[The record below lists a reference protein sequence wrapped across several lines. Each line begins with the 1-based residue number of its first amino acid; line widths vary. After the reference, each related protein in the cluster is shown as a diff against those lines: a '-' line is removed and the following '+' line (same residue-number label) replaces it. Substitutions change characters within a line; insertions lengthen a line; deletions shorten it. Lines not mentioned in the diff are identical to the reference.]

1 MNLSMRLFK
10 RKNKSG
16 KLVWYIEFDRSS
28 RRSTGCM
35 VGQDD
40 AEAHRI
46 FSAAKKEYLAGKLA
60 HLTGQPARVLLSDF
74 FQEYLEHGAR
84 MNKSR
89 ATLRMD
95 RISLEKFIHYA
106 GARVRLTDITMKM
119 VEQWRD
125 SLDMKP
131 VSKNTYFRHLKA
143 ALSKAVDW
151 DYIKSNPCLKI
162 KKVREDELP
171 PRCLTAE
178 ETTRLLT
185 AEDDPRFRLL
195 WEFILATGARRSEV
209 VQITVEDIDR
219 ERGLILIK
227 KTKGRKARHLLITP
241 EVADILERLPVQVG
255 RLFPWRVDTL
265 SHHFQRAARRAGIK
279 ARLHDLRHTYGTNT
293 ACQVYPFILQKLM
306 GHADIKTTQRY
317 IHLSMEDLAM
327 NGREK
332 AKEDR

>member
-16 KLVWYIEFDRSS
+16 KLVWYIEFDRSR

-106 GARVRLTDITMKM
+106 GARIRLTDITMKM

-125 SLDMKP
+125 SLDI
-131 VSKNTYFRHLKA
+131 VQEHL
-143 ALSKAVDW
+143 
-151 DYIKSNPCLKI
+151 
-162 KKVREDELP
+162 
-171 PRCLTAE
+171 
-178 ETTRLLT
+178 
-185 AEDDPRFRLL
+185 
-195 WEFILATGARRSEV
+195 
-209 VQITVEDIDR
+209 
-219 ERGLILIK
+219 
-227 KTKGRKARHLLITP
+227 
-241 EVADILERLPVQVG
+241 
-255 RLFPWRVDTL
+255 
-265 SHHFQRAARRAGIK
+265 FQA
-279 ARLHDLRHTYGTNT
+279 
-293 ACQVYPFILQKLM
+293 P
-306 GHADIKTTQRY
+306 
-317 IHLSMEDLAM
+317 
-327 NGREK
+327 
-332 AKEDR
+332 